1 MTQAPVDGIDWP
13 GLYRWS
19 IKYSDGTSP
28 NCRLSDEDVAFLR
41 GAIQEAFAQEEKPNE
56 VTKEQ
61 IAVIEKFLSGEAPAR
76 DCIAALS
83 VLQRLTDDY
92 PELSRD
98 LSKLH
103 ALEPLLHL
111 LSVPEDTAASGASL
125 AASEQ
130 QQQQQY
136 SQGRQQL
143 PQEVPQESEAAKAF
157 IILEKALEI
166 LAAVVQNNP
175 QIQQAVADLGG
186 LKVLFNLVRESPRS
200 KALRVRSLQ
209 TLSCLL
215 RNHRPSEELFLRS
228 RGLNLLVYAIRSD
241 DPKYQEKAC
250 SLCRHLVAEGLVSL
264 ESARET
270 GLFTALEMLLPSLQ
284 DLLNVQFAETA
295 MQLVIKLLQQHRMAL
310 CRSKELPALT
320 ASLNNRR
327 EWLESA
333 RSRLNSELE
342 FLNARAAMKL
352 LTAQESVKLEG
363 LPYDL
368 EAVNSQLV
376 LVDEAVALTNVQH
389 LIPTQQSQPRH
400 KQVQHPSRAQQPP
413 ALPSGPAEA

>member
-61 IAVIEKFLSGEAPAR
+61 IAVIEKFLSGEAPA
-76 DCIAALS
+76 LS

-111 LSVPEDTAASGASL
+111 LSVPEDTAAS
-125 AASEQ
+125 
-130 QQQQQY
+130 
-136 SQGRQQL
+136 
-143 PQEVPQESEAAKAF
+143 VPQESEAAKAF

-376 LVDEAVALTNVQH
+376 LVDEAVALT
-389 LIPTQQSQPRH
+389 
-400 KQVQHPSRAQQPP
+400 K
-413 ALPSGPAEA
+413 